1 MKLKLFLERYK
12 KEMHIMNGQNP
23 YIKPLL
29 YFLQSP
35 CTLIMPAKE
44 EKRFSVRVFKNK

>member
-12 KEMHIMNGQNP
+12 KEMHIINGQNP